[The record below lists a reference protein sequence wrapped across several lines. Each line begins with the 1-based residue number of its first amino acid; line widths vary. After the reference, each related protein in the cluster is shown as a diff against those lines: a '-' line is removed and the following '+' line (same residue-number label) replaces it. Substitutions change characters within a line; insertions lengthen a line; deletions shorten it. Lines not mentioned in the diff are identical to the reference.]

1 MGCAF
6 PRVVDCIMSH
16 AEFGPNDRREDAPY
30 FTNSR
35 NERIFKIY
43 LKQTDYDL
51 NELIVKHIDLTTG
64 KMKTLNP
71 EADSIIYHLKGSSA
85 AVFKMISDVL
95 HKSGKFMMNQQNYLV
110 DPSETN
116 QYNLTWSTL
125 KYIILLK
132 ALSEDHLIEFYYQ
145 ILPIFT
151 MMMDHSFLRP
161 LGLICWTDIEKIL
174 DKNKKMKEEI
184 QLELIQPILALIKGL
199 HDVNDSKKEIYRSKI
214 QRLLALRPRK
224 TDSTYNQFNFVQ
236 QYFLKNRS
244 ISFGIPHLSLGP
256 KKKVFSFRS
265 KSSRDE
271 FQEILLAH
279 IAVLPS
285 SAEET
290 SNSVTPLPIQE
301 YALEQIGILF
311 ASATE
316 RLLVVNTFP
325 EVIKDLKYRMAL
337 CDQESSQ
344 ISLLISK
351 LAPFLLT
358 DGGWLPTNSIM
369 NSSSSEDPNMFPSQ
383 GSSQSSG
390 ANAKHGINS
399 KWFKNKFLKA
409 YGEVIING
417 NLDHKNKIHKNKQYL
432 ICYCWREIEEG
443 WSLDESDL
451 DQNVQKTLRSVRKI
465 VGYVTSYMKIQ
476 SKDEPKEVL
485 KYYHLDTKRRY
496 EDKSIAKVFWTK
508 IGKQPKVYG
517 PNEQMFTHTQF
528 FNSLMLN
535 IMAKYGLDA
544 LEPKLFKRLVNTTEI
559 KDLDSIPDS
568 FINLQESIFLGTFVE
583 FIPGTTSN
591 KSKKEYNAYRDSVVY
606 DVCKMFWSVL
616 RLFSF
621 TYKLYDISNVKRI
634 ARKGSRYNLVLLGN
648 KS

>member
-1 MGCAF
+1 M
-6 PRVVDCIMSH
+6 REIN
-16 AEFGPNDRREDAPY
+16 EFC
-30 FTNSR
+30 
-35 NERIFKIY
+35 KIY
-43 LKQTDYDL
+43 LKQADYDL
-51 NELIVKHIDLTTG
+51 NELIVKHIDQTTA

-71 EADSIIYHLKGSSA
+71 EANSIIYHLKGSSA
-85 AVFKMISDVL
+85 AVFKIISDVL

-145 ILPIFT
+145 FLPIFT

-161 LGLICWTDIEKIL
+161 LGLICWTDIERIL

-199 HDVNDSKKEIYRSKI
+199 QDVNDSKKEVYRSKI
-214 QRLLALRPRK
+214 QKLLALRPGK
-224 TDSTYNQFNFVQ
+224 HDSTYNQFNFVQ
-236 QYFLKNRS
+236 QYFLKNKS
-244 ISFGIPHLSLGP
+244 ISFGIPHLVP
-256 KKKVFSFRS
+256 NKKQFSFRS

-325 EVIKDLKYRMAL
+325 EVIKDLKHRMAL

-358 DGGWLPTNSIM
+358 DGGWLPSNSII
-369 NSSSSEDPNMFPSQ
+369 NSSSSEDPNMFPCQEGSQ
-383 GSSQSSG
+383 LIG

-409 YGEVIING
+409 YAEVIING

-443 WSLDESDL
+443 WNLDESDL

-465 VGYVTSYMKIQ
+465 VGYVTSYMTIKH
-476 SKDEPKEVL
+476 KDEPKEIL
-485 KYYHLDTKRRY
+485 KHYHLDVKRRY
-496 EDKSIAKVFWTK
+496 TDKAISKVFWSK
-508 IGKQPKVYG
+508 IGMQSKVYG
-517 PNEQMFTHTQF
+517 PNEQMITHLQF
-528 FNSLMLN
+528 FSSLMLN

-544 LEPKLFKRLVNTTEI
+544 VEPKLFKRLVNTTEI

-583 FIPGTTSN
+583 FIPGTTS
-591 KSKKEYNAYRDSVVY
+591 KEYKREYNAYRDSVVY
-606 DVCKMFWSVL
+606 DVCKMFRSVL
-616 RLFSF
+616 AKITLCS
-621 TYKLYDISNVKRI
+621 I
-634 ARKGSRYNLVLLGN
+634 
-648 KS
+648 